1 MKPEIQ
7 LPSRDFSTLDPN
19 IFSPALR
26 SQHPKSML
34 PHSEELHCSMN
45 LNRFLDMM
53 HMIASSV
60 ENIMKGGDGFG
71 VQLAIIV
78 SSC

>member
-1 MKPEIQ
+1 
-7 LPSRDFSTLDPN
+7 
-19 IFSPALR
+19 
-26 SQHPKSML
+26 
-34 PHSEELHCSMN
+34 MN